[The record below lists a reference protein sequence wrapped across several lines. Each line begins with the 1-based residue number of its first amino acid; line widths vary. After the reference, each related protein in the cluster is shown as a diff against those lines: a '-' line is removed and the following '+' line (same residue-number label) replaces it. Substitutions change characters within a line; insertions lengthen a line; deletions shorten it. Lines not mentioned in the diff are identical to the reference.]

1 MSWTHVYPVMSP
13 RHLRASLSR
22 ISACIRHETYPHTRD
37 GLYRW
42 LQSNAD
48 GMSVLVAEVDHFRES
63 TKYLFSVVSRSRPD
77 KCLLSVE
84 GWGCGSSLELCPDSI
99 CQSEAPFSLESPSLT
114 SVTQV
119 AGDLSPLSLAMESV
133 GFHLMLDHFSLEDAR
148 RIVWDCTAGDYRVAG
163 VSSHRDGTVTL
174 DVVTAGRSEPVAYID
189 CSPVEG
195 TRCYS
200 LQGIG
205 IITR

>member
-1 MSWTHVYPVMSP
+1 MSP
-13 RHLRASLSR
+13 RPLRASLAR
-22 ISACIRHETYPHTRD
+22 ISAGIRHETYPHTCD

-48 GMSVLVAEVDHFRES
+48 GLSVLVAEVDHFGES
-63 TKYLFSVVSRSRPD
+63 TKYQFSVVSRSRPD

-99 CQSEAPFSLESPSLT
+99 WQSEAPFSLESPSLT
-114 SVTQV
+114 SVTPV
-119 AGDLSPLSLAMESV
+119 PGDLSPLSLAMESV
-133 GFHLMLDHFSLEDAR
+133 GFHLMLGYFSLEDVSSV
-148 RIVWDCTAGDYRVAG
+148 VWDCTAGDYRVAG
-163 VSSHRDGTVTL
+163 ESLHRDGTVTL
-174 DVVTAGRSEPVAYID
+174 DVVPSGRSEPVAYID

-200 LQGIG
+200 LQGID